1 MRTCQELGPP
11 RGPNP
16 ASRARGSIMTV
27 QPFGLSPQRIKAAAF
42 TLPVALA
49 AVLISAGPVLG
60 LWLPWAGE
68 EDKIK
73 KTVSDIWQ
81 ALIKND
87 MVMLKQNLVGSNVDA
102 FIALQK
108 QAITEHKIKNYRCVI
123 NRVKIDPQ
131 SKAMA
136 FVEFVKVATFQ
147 DGRESS
153 THDFSVLRKIQGQWK
168 LVTGYD
174 KKRKLPHEQ
183 LKQAQDSRTGRAKEV
198 YPVPDEEFP
207 SPSGLPPKYAQ

>member
-1 MRTCQELGPP
+1 MAAQLR
-11 RGPNP
+11 
-16 ASRARGSIMTV
+16 
-27 QPFGLSPQRIKAAAF
+27 GLSSHRTRAATL
-42 TLPVALA
+42 TLPVVLA
-49 AVLISAGPVLG
+49 AVLFSAGPALG

-73 KTVSDIWQ
+73 RTVSDIWQ
-81 ALIKND
+81 ALIQND
-87 MVMLKQNLVGSNVDA
+87 MVTLKQNLVGTNVDA

-123 NRVKIDPQ
+123 NKVKIDPQ

-147 DGRESS
+147 DGHESS
-153 THDFSVLRKIQGQWK
+153 THDFSVLRKIQGQWR
-168 LVTGYD
+168 LVTGSD

-183 LKQAQDSRTGRAKEV
+183 QKQGQDSQPGRAKDV
-198 YPVPDEEFP
+198 YPVPDEELP